1 MCTQETTIV
10 DHDCTKLLL
19 IKIHTR
25 FFTILNNDRL
35 HHHPNSRQDSLSIVA
50 YAPLYIWRHIVVVH
64 PEKSELILI
73 EFKQVVSAR
82 SMCVFDQ

>member
-35 HHHPNSRQDSLSIVA
+35 HHHPNSRQKTHYL
-50 YAPLYIWRHIVVVH
+50 
-64 PEKSELILI
+64 
-73 EFKQVVSAR
+73 
-82 SMCVFDQ
+82 